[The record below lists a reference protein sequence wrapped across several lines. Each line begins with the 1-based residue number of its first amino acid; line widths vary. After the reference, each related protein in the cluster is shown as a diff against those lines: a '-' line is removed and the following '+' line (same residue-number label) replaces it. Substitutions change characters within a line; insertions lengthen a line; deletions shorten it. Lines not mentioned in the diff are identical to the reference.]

1 MAMQLGLV
9 LVAVLGACDPGGTY
23 HVPGG
28 IPQGRAYILGGGAQM
43 SLRTSASWFTG
54 SLTASLAI
62 TNRGTSPLVVHPDN
76 TRMADREGTL
86 PRYYGHDVLRCDKH
100 ADATV
105 TLAPGEACEIS
116 MKFEVRT
123 DRARLRTLTLVQDGV
138 TRGDVAV
145 PISVTF
151 ELDD

>member
-1 MAMQLGLV
+1 
-9 LVAVLGACDPGGTY
+9 
-23 HVPGG
+23 
-28 IPQGRAYILGGGAQM
+28 
-43 SLRTSASWFTG
+43 
-54 SLTASLAI
+54 
-62 TNRGTSPLVVHPDN
+62 
-76 TRMADREGTL
+76 MADREGTL

-105 TLAPGEACEIS
+105 TLAPGEDCEIS